1 MHSSANVI
9 IDANVPAARLRG
21 QLLQTSGLSDVKM
34 QSPNLA
40 CAPLQIALFG
50 GEVRTCASSS
60 MSLSPI
66 LRALRPK
73 RKESSIRPAM
83 NQKSAAASVSPPT
96 IDPVLSTP
104 VDTREAVCAVA
115 HEVMGTIIDMNAP
128 LMSAGLDSLA
138 AVELVSTLAS
148 RLKVDIESTALFD
161 YPTLDS
167 LANFVSSKLAANTMV
182 EAPT

>member
-1 MHSSANVI
+1 
-9 IDANVPAARLRG
+9 
-21 QLLQTSGLSDVKM
+21 
-34 QSPNLA
+34 
-40 CAPLQIALFG
+40 
-50 GEVRTCASSS
+50 
-60 MSLSPI
+60 MSQ
-66 LRALRPK
+66 
-73 RKESSIRPAM
+73 
-83 NQKSAAASVSPPT
+83 NSAANASRTVSCGTLSPPT
-96 IDPVLSTP
+96 IDPAPSDLL
-104 VDTREAVCAVA
+104 DTREAVCAVA

>member
-1 MHSSANVI
+1 
-9 IDANVPAARLRG
+9 
-21 QLLQTSGLSDVKM
+21 
-34 QSPNLA
+34 
-40 CAPLQIALFG
+40 
-50 GEVRTCASSS
+50 
-60 MSLSPI
+60 MS
-66 LRALRPK
+66 
-73 RKESSIRPAM
+73 
-83 NQKSAAASVSPPT
+83 QKSAANASRTVSRGTLLPPT
-96 IDPVLSTP
+96 TDPAQSDLL
-104 VDTREAVCAVA
+104 DNREAVCAVA

-138 AVELVSTLAS
+138 AVELVNTLAS